1 MTQKL
6 GILLIIASVVLTYL
20 RIAHLAWTNGVK
32 NIATNKPEK
41 YVANPPTYTAFD
53 TTEGNYKHDVE
64 YLNREFCQEES
75 RRYTLNKLPEYLSAL
90 DKTPSTLMIKGHED
104 GVETEYS
111 PGVFR
116 SSGIKWLLRN
126 VMPTAYKVWYW
137 LVSPFLIGLHAKRY
151 KAKYQEGGYDGR
163 IMVTHEGNPSTKF
176 IGKSIIWGVLAIPS
190 AIAVILLFPVWVK
203 LKIAYVTDQ
212 EQENISATQ
221 GVDTPT
227 QQEPAYYQPS
237 TAPQQTVNEPPVT
250 PTAINII
257 PQTGQSSISKN
268 DVNNDALPNNLF
280 EGEAPTELM
289 PTLPNDDGELTVHLN
304 DTNLGKGVNITQEAY
319 SNNVDNSSFTYTQDS

>member
-1 MTQKL
+1 
-6 GILLIIASVVLTYL
+6 
-20 RIAHLAWTNGVK
+20 
-32 NIATNKPEK
+32 
-41 YVANPPTYTAFD
+41 
-53 TTEGNYKHDVE
+53 
-64 YLNREFCQEES
+64 
-75 RRYTLNKLPEYLSAL
+75 
-90 DKTPSTLMIKGHED
+90 MIKGHED

-176 IGKSIIWGVLAIPS
+176 IGKSTIWGVLAIPS
-190 AIAVILLFPVWVK
+190 AIAVILLFPVWAK

-280 EGEAPTELM
+280 DGEAPTELM

>member
-6 GILLIIASVVLTYL
+6 GILLLISSVVITYL

-32 NIATNKPEK
+32 NIATNEPEK

-53 TTEGNYKHDVE
+53 TTEGNYKYDVE

-90 DKTPSTLMIKGHED
+90 DKTPSTLMIKGEED
-104 GVETEYS
+104 GAETEYS

-126 VMPTAYKVWYW
+126 VMPTAYKTWYW
-137 LVSPFLIGLHAKRY
+137 LVSPFLLGLHAKRY

-176 IGKSIIWGVLAIPS
+176 IGKSIIWGLLAIPS
-190 AIAVILLFPVWVK
+190 AIAVIVLFPVWAK
-203 LKIAYVTDQ
+203 LKLAYVADQ
-212 EQENISATQ
+212 VQENISATQ
-221 GVDTPT
+221 DVDIPIREDNT
-227 QQEPAYYQPS
+227 YYQPS
-237 TAPQQTVNEPPVT
+237 TAPQQAVNEPPVT
-250 PTAINII
+250 PTAISII
-257 PQTGQSSISKN
+257 PQTENASAPKESMNS
-268 DVNNDALPNNLF
+268 DALPNSLF
-280 EGEAPTELM
+280 DGEAPTELM

>member
-6 GILLIIASVVLTYL
+6 GILLLISSVVITYL

-32 NIATNKPEK
+32 NIATNEPEK

-90 DKTPSTLMIKGHED
+90 DKTPSTLMIKGQVD

-126 VMPTAYKVWYW
+126 VMPTAYKTWYW
-137 LVSPFLIGLHAKRY
+137 LVSPFLLGLHAKRY

-176 IGKSIIWGVLAIPS
+176 IGKSIIWGLLAIPS
-190 AIAVILLFPVWVK
+190 AIAVIVLFPVWAK
-203 LKIAYVTDQ
+203 LKIAYVADQ
-212 EQENISATQ
+212 VQENISATQ
-221 GVDTPT
+221 GVDTLV
-227 QQEPAYYQPS
+227 QEDNTYYQLS
-237 TAPQQTVNEPPVT
+237 TAPQQEVHEPPVT
-250 PTAINII
+250 PTAISII
-257 PQTGQSSISKN
+257 PQTENTNTPKENINS
-268 DVNNDALPNNLF
+268 DVLPNSLF
-280 EGEAPTELM
+280 DGEAPTELM

-319 SNNVDNSSFTYTQDS
+319 SNNVDNRSFTYTQDN